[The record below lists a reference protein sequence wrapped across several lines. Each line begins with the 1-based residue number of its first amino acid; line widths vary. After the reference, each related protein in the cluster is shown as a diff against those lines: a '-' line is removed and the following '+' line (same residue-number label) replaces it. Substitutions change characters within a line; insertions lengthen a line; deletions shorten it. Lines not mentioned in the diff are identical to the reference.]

1 MNLNIAK
8 TALLMAG
15 LTALLAACGLLLD
28 RFLGTGGLMMI
39 AFTLIGVATNWI
51 SYFYSDTIVLK
62 MYGAKEVTPA
72 ESPQLHQIV
81 DRICAR
87 ASLPKPKV
95 CIIPIDVPNAF
106 ATGRNPKNAAVACTH
121 GILRALTWEEL
132 EGVIAHELGHIRN
145 RDTLIATVAASIAG
159 LIGSLAH
166 VAQFGMLFGGH
177 SNSEEGNGN
186 PFALL
191 LMILLAPIMAM
202 IIQMAIS
209 RTREFAAD
217 RAAAQLT
224 GNPDALARALQ
235 RLESYARTY
244 PLGREAEA
252 TQHLFII
259 NPLTGKDMMH
269 WFSTHPST
277 EDRIKAL
284 EKIKQQMYNGGIPTG
299 SSSHRVAA

>member
-1 MNLNIAK
+1 MNLNVAK

-15 LTALLAACGLLLD
+15 LTALLAGCGLLLD

-39 AFTLIGVATNWI
+39 VFTLIGVVTNWI

-62 MYGAKEVTPA
+62 MYGAKEVSPT

-87 ASLPKPKV
+87 AGLPKPKV

-106 ATGRNPKNAAVACTH
+106 ATGRNPKHAAVACTQ

-132 EGVIAHELGHIRN
+132 EGVIAHELGHVRN
-145 RDTLIATVAASIAG
+145 RDTLIATIAASIAG

-166 VAQFGMLFGGH
+166 VAQFGMIFGGH
-177 SNSEEGNGN
+177 SDNDEGNSN

-191 LMILLAPIMAM
+191 LMIILAPIMAM

-224 GNPDALARALQ
+224 GNPDALASALQ
-235 RLESYARTY
+235 RLESYATTY
-244 PLGREAEA
+244 PMGREVEA
-252 TQHLFII
+252 TQHLFIV
-259 NPLTGKDMMH
+259 NPLTGKSMMH
-269 WFSTHPST
+269 LFSTHPPT
-277 EDRIKAL
+277 EERVKAL
-284 EKIKQQMYNGGIPTG
+284 QKIKQQMQ
-299 SSSHRVAA
+299 HRNMTKGVTRPIAA